1 MKKEYI
7 DNDNYIEVD
16 DFIDDNMDKPTWRE
30 RIYCKIKKTIIL
42 TNKYQKLKT
51 SINSSNSLNFK
62 EILKYFNIIL

>member
-30 RIYCKIKKTIIL
+30 RIYCKIKKQL
-42 TNKYQKLKT
+42 C
-51 SINSSNSLNFK
+51 
-62 EILKYFNIIL
+62 